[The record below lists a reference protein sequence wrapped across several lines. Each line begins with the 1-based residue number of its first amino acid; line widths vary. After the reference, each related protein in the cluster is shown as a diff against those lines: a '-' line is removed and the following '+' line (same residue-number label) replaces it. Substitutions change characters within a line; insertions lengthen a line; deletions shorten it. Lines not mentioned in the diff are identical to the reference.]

1 MKKSPKFQSPKSIS
15 EKELSRW
22 EQLRTKYEPLRQDL
36 RHYLEET
43 KRGYCIRHP
52 FCNEPILDLEYC
64 ATIHEQIDRRSAQAD
79 ACFVAGDYE
88 GYLKCI
94 DVTFQP
100 EYLAKDAW
108 VYTDAQYWTLLGM
121 AYGSQKF
128 TIQNRDLFDELF
140 RAERPGREHLM
151 TDQERAIL
159 ARLPKRVRVYR
170 GYSGDDLY
178 ADGIAWTLDREQ
190 AIWYAN
196 WHRSDDDPM
205 IASGTV
211 SRDDIWAYQ
220 EGGDILLPPETVKK
234 RRDVEAYEKAA
245 RVPWSEYVPK
255 FDVDKYVRNPR

>member
-1 MKKSPKFQSPKSIS
+1 MRRKPKVISKSEP
-15 EKELSRW
+15 SRW
-22 EQLRTKYEPLRQDL
+22 KRLRTKHEPLRQDL
-36 RHYLEET
+36 RHYLDKT
-43 KRGYCIRHP
+43 PRGLFIRHP
-52 FCNEPILDLEYC
+52 FCNEPVLDLERC

-79 ACFVAGDYE
+79 ACFEAGDYE

-94 DVTFQP
+94 DRTLQP

-108 VYTDAQYWTLLGM
+108 LFTDAQYWTLLGM
-121 AYGSQKF
+121 AYGGQKF
-128 TIQNRDLFDELF
+128 TIHYRDLFDDLF

-151 TDQERAIL
+151 TDEERAIL

-178 ADGIAWTLDREQ
+178 ADGIAWTLDRQQ

-211 SRDDIWAYQ
+211 SRADIWAYFD
-220 EGGDILLPPETVKK
+220 GGDILLPPEAVKN
-234 RRDVEAYEKAA
+234 RRDVRAYDESA
-245 RVPWSEYVPK
+245 RVAWREFVPE
-255 FDVDKYVRNPR
+255 FDVEKYVRKPR